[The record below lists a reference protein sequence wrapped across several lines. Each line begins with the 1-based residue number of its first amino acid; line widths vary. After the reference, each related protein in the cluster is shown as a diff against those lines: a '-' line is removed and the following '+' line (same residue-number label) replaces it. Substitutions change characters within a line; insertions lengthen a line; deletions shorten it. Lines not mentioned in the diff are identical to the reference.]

1 MRWMM
6 MRWLVLAAAA
16 LIVQTSSA
24 LAEPFQPVQAGPD
37 GRLRPVPA
45 THWQDPTHS
54 MLLDVA
60 RAGQRLVAVGELGI
74 VLLSDD
80 GGKTFRQAKSVPV
93 SSTLT
98 AVNFIDANRGWA
110 VGQWGVIIATD
121 DGGESWQLQRVDT
134 SVDQPLFSVMFRNQ
148 NDGFAVGLWSLF
160 LKTTDGGRT
169 WTPIKLQPPP
179 GSKRADRNLMKI
191 FGDSKGTLYVAGE
204 QGTVL
209 RSTDEGATWNY
220 LASGYR
226 GTFWTGMAAADG
238 SLFVAG
244 LRGTL
249 YRSLDGGDSWAPVP
263 SGASD
268 SITSLAEIGGTV
280 VGVGL
285 EGNVTAGETTG
296 GRFSDQI
303 RPDKKDLTGVIG
315 AAPGRLIFTST
326 EGILTGAM
334 PVGPVQTSRHA
345 E

>member
-1 MRWMM
+1 MRWMI
-6 MRWLVLAAAA
+6 LAAVA

-24 LAEPFQPVQAGPD
+24 LAGPFQPVQTGPD
-37 GRLRPVPA
+37 GHLVPVPA
-45 THWQDPTHS
+45 RHWEDPTHS
-54 MLLDVA
+54 MLLGVA

-98 AVNFIDANRGWA
+98 AVNFVDADHGWA
-110 VGQWGVIIATD
+110 VGQWGVIIATM

-134 SVDQPLFSVMFRNQ
+134 PVDQPLFSVMFRNQ

-160 LKTTDGGRT
+160 LKTADGGRN
-169 WTPIKLQPPP
+169 WTPIKLPPPP

-191 FGDSKGTLYVAGE
+191 FGDPKGALYVAGE

-209 RSTDEGATWNY
+209 RSTDQGATWRY
-220 LASGYR
+220 LASGYK
-226 GTFWTGMAAADG
+226 GTFWTGVAAADG

-244 LRGTL
+244 LRGNL
-249 YRSLDGGDSWAPVP
+249 YRSLDGGDTWASVP
-263 SGASD
+263 SGATD
-268 SITSLAEIGGTV
+268 SITGLADIGGMI

-285 EGNVTAGETTG
+285 EGNVVTGETTG
-296 GRFSDQI
+296 SKLNDQL

-315 AAPGRLIFTST
+315 GEAGRLIFTST
-326 EGILTGAM
+326 DGILGGAM